1 MDDLWSHIL
10 LPNMPSIILF
20 DEPVLRAQ
28 LLPFTYTRPVA
39 NIRCGIHT
47 IAEKWTNYLQ
57 SSVSYL
63 TESYLQPGFPIN
75 ITDDNLFI
83 NGALCPDT
91 ELVKTLLNLPLES
104 VLYSDKEE
112 ILAVRTSSHS
122 WNFSEEL
129 PLSKITYAGT
139 FLMIRHVWE
148 IFTSNGAQIKADFE
162 RITAVRKSEPITDP
176 YTRCYNAENIFVEPG
191 ANIKAA
197 ILNAENGPIY
207 IGRNATIQEGAS
219 IQGPFAMGE
228 GSIIAQN
235 AKVRMN
241 TSIGPFCKVGGEI
254 GGSVLFGY
262 SNKGHDG
269 YLGNSVLGEWC
280 NLGANTNNSNL
291 KNDHTNV
298 KLHSYISGG
307 LEDTGLLFC
316 GLFMGD
322 YSKAGISTMFNTGTV
337 VGVNVNVFGA
347 GFQPK
352 HIPSFSW
359 GGNAEGFTEYRFQ
372 KALAVAK
379 DTVSRRDVTFNEN
392 NENVLDE
399 IFVQTKTQREEMNK
413 I

>member
-1 MDDLWSHIL
+1 
-10 LPNMPSIILF
+10 MPSIILF

-28 LLPFTYTRPVA
+28 LLPFTYTRPIA
-39 NIRCGIHT
+39 KIRCGIHT
-47 IAEKWTNYLQ
+47 ISEKWANYFQ
-57 SSVSYL
+57 TTPSYL
-63 TESYLQPGFPIN
+63 TESYLQAGFPLK
-75 ITDDNLFI
+75 TSEDNFFI
-83 NGALCPDT
+83 NGALCPDPS
-91 ELVKTLLNLPLES
+91 LVDAITNLPDES
-104 VLYSDKEE
+104 VLYSNDE
-112 ILAVRTSSHS
+112 ILAVRTASKTWSPDQKLDLAKIKYSSA
-122 WNFSEEL
+122 
-129 PLSKITYAGT
+129 Y
-139 FLMIRHVWE
+139 LMIRQIWD
-148 IFTSNGAQIKADFE
+148 IFTNNGAQIKADFDQLAS
-162 RITAVRKSEPITDP
+162 IRKSELISDP
-176 YTRCYNAENIFVEPG
+176 FTRCYNAGDIFIEPG
-191 ANIKAA
+191 VSIKAA

-228 GSIIAQN
+228 SSIIAQN
-235 AKVRMN
+235 AKIRMN

-254 GGSVLFGY
+254 SGSVLFGY

-298 KLHSYISGG
+298 KLHNYASDK

-337 VGVNVNVFGA
+337 VGVSVNVFGA

-359 GGNAEGFTEYRFQ
+359 GGNAEGFTEYRFP
-372 KALAVAK
+372 KALAVAQ
-379 DTVSRRDVTFNEN
+379 DTVNRRSITFDEN
-392 NENVLDE
+392 NEKVLNE
-399 IFVQTKTQREEMNK
+399 IFIQTKPHRDNQ

>member
-1 MDDLWSHIL
+1 
-10 LPNMPSIILF
+10 MPSIILF

-57 SSVSYL
+57 TSLSYL
-63 TESYLQPGFPIN
+63 TESYLQLGFPLS

-83 NGALCPDT
+83 NGALCPDAA
-91 ELVKTLLNLPLES
+91 LVKILLNLPLES
-104 VLYSDKEE
+104 GLYSDNREV
-112 ILAVRTSSHS
+112 LAVRTSSQS
-122 WNFSEEL
+122 WNFSKEL
-129 PLSKITYAGT
+129 PLSKITYTGT
-139 FLMIRHVWE
+139 FLMIRHVWD
-148 IFTSNGAQIKADFE
+148 IFTNNGAQIKADFE
-162 RITAVRKSEPITDP
+162 QITAIKKSELITDP
-176 YTRCYNAENIFVEPG
+176 YTRCYNASNIFIESG

-207 IGRNATIQEGAS
+207 IGRNATIQEGAA

-298 KLHSYISGG
+298 KLHSYVSGE

-379 DTVSRRDVTFNEN
+379 DTVSRREVIFNEN
-392 NENVLDE
+392 NEKVLDE
-399 IFVQTKTQREEMNK
+399 IFMQTKPQRKETDK

>member
-1 MDDLWSHIL
+1 
-10 LPNMPSIILF
+10 MPSIILF

-39 NIRCGIHT
+39 AIRCGIHT
-47 IAEKWTNYLQ
+47 IAEKWANCYRTTP
-57 SSVSYL
+57 SYL
-63 TESYLQPGFPIN
+63 TEDYLQAGFALK
-75 ITDDNLFI
+75 TSDDNLFI
-83 NGALCPDT
+83 NGALCPDPS
-91 ELVKTLLNLPLES
+91 LADAIINLPNES
-104 VLYSDKEE
+104 VLFANDE
-112 ILAVRTSSHS
+112 ILAVRTASKT
-122 WNFSEEL
+122 WKPDQAVN
-129 PLSKITYAGT
+129 LSKIIYSGSY
-139 FLMIRHVWE
+139 LMIRHIWD
-148 IFTSNGAQIKADFE
+148 IFTKNGTQIKADFDQL
-162 RITAVRKSEPITDP
+162 ISIRKSEPIDDP
-176 YTRCYNAENIFVEPG
+176 YTRCYNTEDIFIETGV
-191 ANIKAA
+191 NIKAA

-207 IGRNATIQEGAS
+207 IGRNATIQEGAA

-235 AKVRMN
+235 AKIRMN

-298 KLHSYISGG
+298 KLHNYVSDK

-379 DTVSRRDVTFNEN
+379 DTVNRRNVAFDESNEK
-392 NENVLDE
+392 VLNE
-399 IFVQTKTQREEMNK
+399 IFIQTKQHRDK
-413 I
+413 QI